1 MVNERTLQA
10 YKEAGTEYQYMGVDE
25 HLKNEREKTSLDTK
39 KVRKINSMYRF
50 RDIESKEYLLYEQDI
65 ITISNYSRNR
75 VQWHEDMKETS
86 MYFVPIVERQLSY
99 DQETEKQKSDVKQI
113 SSTETHYI
121 IPFNEE
127 EVNKL
132 KPFTNLA
139 TKYYIWQQDGLMRS
153 ANNFDEWL
161 NIPFDVLIAGQR
173 AIDEYNEAQEVT
185 EQTLLEQPQQQQQQ
199 QQTQQPAKSK
209 VSK

>member
-39 KVRKINSMYRF
+39 KGRKINCMYRF

-75 VQWHEDMKETS
+75 IQWHEDMKETS

-99 DQETEKQKSDVKQI
+99 DRETEKQTSDVKQI
-113 SSTETHYI
+113 SSTETHYT

-139 TKYYIWQQDGLMRS
+139 TKYYVWQQDGLMS
-153 ANNFDEWL
+153 AIQDSDEWL
-161 NIPFDVLIAGQR
+161 QMPFDVLLSGP
-173 AIDEYNEAQEVT
+173 EAMNAYRKEQEKEVE
-185 EQTLLEQPQQQQQQ
+185 EQAL
-199 QQTQQPAKSK
+199 QTQPKAK